1 MLAHTLIYRGLHDRV
16 VAKALIQLAYKM
28 DQSLHIDDI
37 RWIKLKIK
45 MKHALEIGKDYY
57 PRRSYVDLSTPLAG

>member
-1 MLAHTLIYRGLHDRV
+1 
-16 VAKALIQLAYKM
+16 VAKSLIQLAYKM